1 VFIVQELLSLAV
13 KQRASDIHIS
23 AEQPAMIRVD
33 GDLSILNN
41 NLLTQNAVQNLL
53 YSIMTKE
60 QQKLLEQ
67 QLDIDFAFEIKELAR
82 FRVNIF
88 QHKRGLGGSFRIIP
102 TNILSLETLGF
113 SNSVKNLCHLKQGLI
128 LITGATGSG
137 KSTTLA
143 AMIDHINQHRPAHIV
158 TIEDPIEFIH
168 TSKKALIHQ
177 RELHQHTHTME
188 HALKSALRE
197 DPDIIMVGEMRDQA
211 TIQLALTAAET
222 GHLVF
227 GTLHTMSA
235 VKTIDRIIDVFP
247 AESKNMVRSMLS
259 ESLTGVISQTLLP
272 KINGGRLAAQEI
284 LLSNAAVRNLI
295 RENKIPQLYSAI
307 QMGTSE
313 GMRTMEMHRQQ
324 LVDKNLI
331 KDSL

>member
-1 VFIVQELLSLAV
+1 ML
-13 KQRASDIHIS
+13 D
-23 AEQPAMIRVD
+23 
-33 GDLSILNN
+33 N
-41 NLLTQNAVQNLL
+41 NLLTQDAVQKLL
-53 YSIMTKE
+53 YSIMTVE
-60 QQKLLEQ
+60 QKTLLEQ
-67 QLDIDFAFEIKELAR
+67 ALEVDFAFEITNIAR
-82 FRVNIF
+82 FRVNLF
-88 QHKRGLGGSFRIIP
+88 HHQRGLAGAFRIIP

-113 SNSVKNLCHLKQGLI
+113 SDIFKTLCDTQQGLI
-128 LITGATGSG
+128 LVTGATGSG

-143 AMIDHINQHRPAHIV
+143 AMIDHINQHKPVHIV

-177 RELHQHTHTME
+177 RELYQHTHTME
-188 HALKSALRE
+188 QALKSALRE

-247 AESKNMVRSMLS
+247 SEAKNMVRAMLS
-259 ESLTGVISQTLLP
+259 ESLKAVISQTLLP

-331 KDSL
+331 KDKP

>member
-1 VFIVQELLSLAV
+1 MQELLSLAV
-13 KQRASDIHIS
+13 QQSASDIHIS
-23 AEQPAMIRVD
+23 AGQPVIVRID
-33 GDLSILNN
+33 GDLRVLDDKV
-41 NLLTQNAVQNLL
+41 LTQDDVQTLL
-53 YSIMTKE
+53 YSIMTAE

-67 QLDIDFAFEIKELAR
+67 QLEMDFAFEIKDLAR

-88 QHKRGLGGSFRIIP
+88 QHQRGLAGAFRIIP

-113 SNSVKNLCHLKQGLI
+113 SDIFKTLCHEQQGLI
-128 LITGATGSG
+128 LVTGATGSG

-143 AMIDHINQHRPAHIV
+143 AMINHINQNKPVHIV

-247 AESKNMVRSMLS
+247 SEAKNMVRAMLS
-259 ESLTGVISQTLLP
+259 ESLKAVISQTLLP

-313 GMRTMEMHRQQ
+313 GMRTLEMHRQQ
-324 LVDKNLI
+324 LVNENLI
-331 KDSL
+331 KDSP

>member
-1 VFIVQELLSLAV
+1 MQELLSLAV
-13 KQRASDIHIS
+13 KEGASDIHIS
-23 AEQPAMIRVD
+23 ARKPTMIRVD
-33 GDLSILNN
+33 GDLRMLDN
-41 NLLTQNAVQNLL
+41 NLLTQDAVQKLL
-53 YSIMTKE
+53 YSIMTVE
-60 QQKLLEQ
+60 QKTLLEQ
-67 QLDIDFAFEIKELAR
+67 ALEVDFAFEITNIAR
-82 FRVNIF
+82 FRVNLF
-88 QHKRGLGGSFRIIP
+88 HHQRGLAGAFRIIP

-113 SNSVKNLCHLKQGLI
+113 SDIFKTLCDTQQGLI
-128 LITGATGSG
+128 LVTGATGSG

-143 AMIDHINQHRPAHIV
+143 AMIDHINQHKPVHIV

-177 RELHQHTHTME
+177 RELYQHTHTME
-188 HALKSALRE
+188 QALKSALRE

-247 AESKNMVRSMLS
+247 SEAKNMVRAMLS
-259 ESLTGVISQTLLP
+259 ESLKAVISQTLLP

-331 KDSL
+331 KDKP

>member
-1 VFIVQELLSLAV
+1 MQELLSLAV
-13 KQRASDIHIS
+13 KQGASDIHIS
-23 AEQPAMIRVD
+23 AGQPVIVRVD
-33 GDLSILNN
+33 GDLRVLNDN
-41 NLLTQNAVQNLL
+41 VLTQDALQNLL
-53 YSIMTKE
+53 YSIMKAE

-67 QLDIDFAFEIKELAR
+67 ALEIDFAFEISNVAR
-82 FRVNIF
+82 FRVNLF
-88 QHKRGLGGSFRIIP
+88 HHQRGLAGAFRIIP
-102 TNILSLETLGF
+102 STILSLESLGF
-113 SNSVKNLCHLKQGLI
+113 SNIFKTLCDAKQGLI
-128 LITGATGSG
+128 LVTGATGSG

-143 AMIDHINQHRPAHIV
+143 AMIDHINTHKPVHIV

-168 TSKKALIHQ
+168 TPKKALIHQ
-177 RELHQHTHTME
+177 RELHRHTHSME
-188 HALKSALRE
+188 DALKSALRE

-247 AESKNMVRSMLS
+247 AESKNMVRAMLS
-259 ESLTGVISQTLLP
+259 ESLTAVISQTLLP

-307 QMGTSE
+307 QMGSAE
-313 GMRTMEMHRQQ
+313 GMRTLEMHRQQ
-324 LVDKNLI
+324 LVNEKLI
-331 KDSL
+331 KDN